1 MSNRNTNRRRLLTER
16 EVEADYGIP
25 IKTLRHWRYV
35 GRGPRYLKIE
45 GRLVRYRVADIERW
59 LESYAVEGAA

>member
-1 MSNRNTNRRRLLTER
+1 MSDRKTKRRRLLTER

-25 IKTLRHWRYV
+25 TKTLQHWRYV

-45 GRLVRYRVADIERW
+45 GRLVRYRLADIERW